1 MKKTL
6 FSVMLLAALIVTAAC
21 GSKSGNKVDDLL
33 DSYEEYVDDY
43 ISYVDDNPGLESAA
57 KAANLAKEAN
67 DLAKKLEDRKD
78 ELTEEQLKR
87 LNKISAKL
95 AEKIQEK
102 SGLGSSF
109 GESSSSD
116 FGGGSEEIS
125 MFGSD
130 SDNE

>member
-1 MKKTL
+1 M
-6 FSVMLLAALIVTAAC
+6 LAALFVIAAC
-21 GSKSGNKVDDLL
+21 GSKSGNDIDDLL

-57 KAANLAKEAN
+57 KAVSLANEAN

-95 AEKIQEK
+95 ADKIQEK

-116 FGGGSEEIS
+116 FGGESGESS
-125 MFGSD
+125 MFWPD
-130 SDNE
+130 S